1 MKSLSK
7 AALLLTVLAM
17 VSCAPAAEE
26 AVVEETP
33 TTEADVAARDLMG
46 EWTAAYNAADAGAL
60 AALYADNAVL
70 MGEDGPAWIG
80 SPAIRD
86 GLAQFFEQGPGGQ
99 PSSRQSEDL
108 VDEVMVSQDW
118 LIARGN
124 WREEITPQDGSDP
137 WREVGKWMWLSQ
149 RQPDGSWKIAWH
161 IYNRDPPS
169 GQ

>member
-1 MKSLSK
+1 MRTVRTL
-7 AALLLTVLAM
+7 AALAISVTFVGA
-17 VSCAPAAEE
+17 CTPAAEQE
-26 AVVEETP
+26 VA

-70 MGEDGPAWIG
+70 MGEDGPALIG

-86 GLAQFFEQGPGGQ
+86 DLAQFFEQGPGGQ

-124 WREEITPQDGSDP
+124 WREEITPQDGSEP